1 MKQLVNTDFKYPFEE
16 CQAPFQYA
24 HRSMKSSFAHEHAY
38 TIMEHTGRL
47 DSFNTFMTGKFGR
60 GETMPDRVQ
69 KLGYDLAGLLSAS
82 RQSELPT
89 TIVDIGGGRGEL
101 LLEIKNAFPFLE
113 KRDLVLQEF
122 NAELGDLP
130 GVTEMPWNFKEE
142 GREQPIKGALI
153 YSLAFVLHNLSD
165 HEAVKLLRKLAVVMS
180 PHSRLIIQELS
191 KNMVSATTHGAMIA
205 MYGGRERTSAEWNDL
220 AAGAGLM
227 ITFEKYPPV
236 GECLVEMRQV
246 LN

>member
-1 MKQLVNTDFKYPFEE
+1 MKQLVDTNFNYPFKE

-24 HRSMKSSFAHEHAY
+24 HRSMNSDFAHEHAY
-38 TIMEHTGRL
+38 SIMEHTGRL

-60 GETMPDRVQ
+60 GETMPDRAQ

-82 RQSELPT
+82 REFELPT

-101 LLEIKNAFPFLE
+101 LLEIKNAFPFLK

-122 NAELGDLP
+122 NSELGDIP
-130 GVTEMPWNFKEE
+130 GVTEMSWNFKEE
-142 GREQPIKGALI
+142 AQEQPIKGALI
-153 YSLAFVLHNLSD
+153 YSLAFVLHNLSHD
-165 HEAVKLLRKLAVVMS
+165 EALKLLRKLAAVMS

-191 KNMVSATTHGAMIA
+191 KNMVSATTHGAMIV
-205 MYGGRERTSAEWNDL
+205 MYGGRERTSAEWKDL

-227 ITFEKYPPV
+227 VTFEKYPMV
-236 GECLVEMRQV
+236 GECLIEMRQV